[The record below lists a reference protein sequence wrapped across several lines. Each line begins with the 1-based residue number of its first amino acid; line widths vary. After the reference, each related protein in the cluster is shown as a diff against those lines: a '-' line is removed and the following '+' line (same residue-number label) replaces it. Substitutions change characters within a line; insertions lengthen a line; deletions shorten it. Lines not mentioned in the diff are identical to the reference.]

1 MFRARARAMSDV
13 DDTAEALEAVKLN
26 VDIGHPEL
34 YHGNCVKVIAENVAD
49 GSVDLVLNDPPYG
62 VTALGW
68 DSKPVFEFFP
78 NMWEEFE
85 RILKPGG
92 IVIMFCQ
99 GAFTINLINSAPKKW
114 RYDTLVFEKY
124 NMSNAYQAKN
134 GPLRWHEDIV
144 VFYRGTDASKRYNR
158 DEVKRE
164 VKTWGGLKNQGMV
177 TEKNLRDA
185 RSILP
190 IFRLEKV
197 RDLPKETKGENHST
211 RKPVKC
217 MEWLLDAY
225 TTFGDVVLDFTM
237 GSGSTGVACVN
248 KKRHFIGIELC
259 PNAELDAQFPKKGFA
274 DKYFYVAKDRIELAV
289 RKQLFEEDEENA
301 ERVPVVMPPL
311 RAKFNPKEFNAF
323 LNTIN
328 PEAYE
333 VHEIIKFACD
343 FIDRYFKIVVDKEL
357 KVIEYEYEV
366 FEEGRVIIGHQERSE
381 AGAKAR
387 FSKSLID
394 GKNVFEA
401 FKPHP
406 DYAMYDS
413 MSFDPTVGALLDFPD
428 EGHLNTFYGYRAEHI
443 SRRQKGFEKFEGNIQ
458 IILDHVL
465 ELCGG
470 NQDYYEYFLDVLAY
484 PIQTGDKCEIAI
496 LQRGPQGCGKGAFY
510 KDFLAEKI
518 YGTALSI
525 ELAGGKQVGANFN
538 TLLAHRCLIIIDEP
552 NHFSPAN
559 RNVLKNSITS
569 GDMEVKTKYE
579 KEKIAND
586 YANYIFTCNNV
597 PEDLL
602 EHDDRRFFCVE
613 HSGKNVGDKDYFN
626 ALFAEIDNEATVADF
641 FEMLKDREIVRF
653 AKGEHPPQ
661 TKIKERILVATID
674 PVFRYLRHMV
684 DTDLIPK
691 PITPDGTKNY
701 KPQEARKMERSKFYE
716 KCVKFC
722 VDRGFKPS
730 WKGKSISLLE
740 TIIKDKFEK
749 YFENG
754 FTMFKQGRIDG
765 KSTSCVIF
773 PEPDVLYDWLSE
785 ARVLQTEDELEVELE
800 KQESVDS
807 QNSTDGFSISSMG

>member
-1 MFRARARAMSDV
+1 MSD
-13 DDTAEALEAVKLN
+13 DLPEALEAVTLN
-26 VDIGHPEL
+26 VERPKL
-34 YHGNCVKVIAENVAD
+34 YHGDCVKVIAEKVAD

-62 VTALGW
+62 VTDLGW

-99 GAFTINLINSAPKKW
+99 GPFTINLIKSAPKKW
-114 RYDTLVFEKY
+114 NYYTLVFEKY
-124 NMSNAYQAKN
+124 NMSNPTQAKY

-144 VFYRGTDASKRYNR
+144 VFYRDTDASKRYNR
-158 DEVKRE
+158 DEVKRV
-164 VKTWGGLKNQGMV
+164 VKTWGGLKNQGMGV
-177 TEKNLRDA
+177 GEKNLRDA

-190 IFRLEKV
+190 IFPLEKV

-225 TTFGDVVLDFTM
+225 TVYGDVVLDFTM

-248 KKRHFIGIELC
+248 KKRNFIGIELC
-259 PNAELDAQFPKKGFA
+259 PNADLDAQFPKKGFA
-274 DKYFYVAKDRIELAV
+274 DKYYDVAQDRILLAE
-289 RKQLFEEDEENA
+289 RKQLFEEDEATEK
-301 ERVPVVMPPL
+301 VPVVMPPL
-311 RAKFNPKEFNAF
+311 RAKFNSKEFNAF
-323 LNTIN
+323 INSIN

-333 VHEIIKFACD
+333 LKEIVDYACQYL
-343 FIDRYFKIVVDKEL
+343 DRYFKFVLDDKES

-366 FEEGRVIIGHQERSE
+366 FEDQRVIIGHKQRSE
-381 AGAKAR
+381 ANTKTR
-387 FSKSLID
+387 FCKNFVD
-394 GKNVFEA
+394 GKNPYEYW
-401 FKPHP
+401 KQHE
-406 DYAMYDS
+406 DCIHYDS
-413 MSFDPTVGALLDFPD
+413 LSFNPPAGAMLDFPS
-428 EGHLNTFYGYRAEHI
+428 EEVGHLNTFYGYRAEHI
-443 SRRQKGFEKFEGNIQ
+443 SHRLKTFEKFEGNIQ

-552 NHFSPAN
+552 NHFTPAN
-559 RNVLKNSITS
+559 RNILKNSITS
-569 GDMEVKTKYE
+569 SDMEVKTKYV
-579 KEKIAND
+579 KEKIEND

-626 ALFAEIDNEATVADF
+626 ALYAQINNEATVADF
-641 FEMLKDREIVRF
+641 FDMLKNREIVRF

-684 DTDLIPK
+684 ETNIVPE
-691 PITPDGTKNY
+691 PILASLGTKNY
-701 KPQEARKMERSKFYE
+701 KPKEARKMERLTFYSN
-716 KCVKFC
+716 CLKFC
-722 VDRGFKPS
+722 EDRGFKPS

-749 YFENG
+749 YFEDG
-754 FTMFKQGRIDG
+754 FTMFKQARIKG
-765 KSTSCVIF
+765 TSLPCVIF
-773 PEPDVLYDWLSE
+773 PDPEELYDWLSE

-807 QNSTDGFSISSMG
+807 QNSTEGFSMG